1 MTMVPELFR
10 FKKIRTFN
18 YPILG
23 VNSSAADQTVFLD
36 LKDFVQKESIARG
49 FIGIVGN
56 IIIAGAGP
64 GVATGRDTEQLISNV
79 INTTAPSLGVLHL
92 NNVNGRGFQAMGIF
106 DKGFSFR
113 AAAIADAAGTTAV
126 GFIVAFTLPMAASL
140 SPSEWARPIGAF
152 DARPL
157 PITVYGRNLPCT
169 RRSQPQVR
177 TL

>member
-23 VNSSAADQTVFLD
+23 VNSSAADLAVFRD
-36 LKDFVQKESIARG
+36 VKDFVQKESIARG
-49 FIGIVGN
+49 FIGIGGN
-56 IIIAGAGP
+56 IMIAGAGP

-92 NNVNGRGFQAMGIF
+92 NNVNGRDFQDMGIF

-113 AAAIADAAGTTAV
+113 AAAIADAAGTTSADC
-126 GFIVAFTLPMAASL
+126 TLPFTVMMPGSL
-140 SPSEWARPIGAF
+140 SP
-152 DARPL
+152 
-157 PITVYGRNLPCT
+157 
-169 RRSQPQVR
+169 
-177 TL
+177 